1 MEHTDLENLKTH
13 LLSTDLLLVQG
24 WQPPPDSLPEEE
36 YLLHFFPKTFVQENK
51 DITLEQFALKEGE
64 LLELGKM
71 VTKLRA
77 GILSK
82 MEKEGILQEG
92 NDGANLENGKKV
104 IELRRRRQP
113 GSIRKTE

>member
-24 WQPPPDSLPEEE
+24 WQPPPDSFPEEE

-71 VTKLRA
+71 VSKLRA
-77 GILSK
+77 SILSK
-82 MEKEGILQEG
+82 MVEEGIPQEG
-92 NDGANLENGKKV
+92 NDDANLENAKTV
-104 IELRRRRQP
+104 IERRRRRQP
-113 GSIRKTE
+113 SSIRKTE